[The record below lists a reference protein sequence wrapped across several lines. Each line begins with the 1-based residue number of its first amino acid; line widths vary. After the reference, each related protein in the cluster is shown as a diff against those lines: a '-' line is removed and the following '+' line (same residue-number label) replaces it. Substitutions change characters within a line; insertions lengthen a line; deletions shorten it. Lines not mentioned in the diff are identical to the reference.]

1 MAMTPTGTGE
11 LLMEQDG
18 HVVIL
23 TLNRPERL
31 NAISGPMLAA
41 LADKLREANRD
52 PDVRA
57 VILTGA
63 GRGFCSGLDLQVQ
76 AAQRMGDEDKNGAS
90 EPPPRPAIW
99 SIQDAPPV
107 ILWNMDKPVIAAVN
121 GPAAGYG
128 MDLALASD
136 IRIGGQ
142 NGKMA
147 AVVVKRNLLPESG
160 GTWLLPRIVGW
171 GKAAEIFLRG
181 QTLNAEQ
188 CLENGIFNAVVPDDQ
203 LLDEARKWAQEIA
216 ANAPMAVQTTK
227 RMMRMGLEESYET
240 AFDHL
245 MSHLQRLM
253 GAEDFRE
260 GLSAFIDRRD
270 PTFKGR

>member
-1 MAMTPTGTGE
+1 MTPTGTDE

-18 HVVIL
+18 HVVTL

-31 NAISGPMLAA
+31 NAISGPMMAA

-52 PDVRA
+52 PEVRA
-57 VILTGA
+57 VILTGS

-76 AAQRMGDEDKNGAS
+76 AAQRMGNGDANAADESPA
-90 EPPPRPAIW
+90 RPAIW

-136 IRIGGQ
+136 MRIGGQ

-147 AVVVKRNLLPESG
+147 AVVVRRNLLPESG
-160 GTWLLPRIVGW
+160 GTWLLPRLIGW
-171 GKAAEIFLRG
+171 GKAAEIFMRG

-188 CLENGIFNAVVPDDQ
+188 CLDVGIFNAVVPDDQ
-203 LLDEARKWAQEIA
+203 LLDEARKWAHEIA
-216 ANAPMAVQTTK
+216 ANAPMAVQTVK
-227 RMMRMGLEESYET
+227 RMMRMGLDESYET

-245 MSHLQRLM
+245 MSHLMRLM
-253 GAEDFRE
+253 NAEDFRE
-260 GLSAFIDRRD
+260 GLSAFVDRRD
-270 PTFKGR
+270 PAFKGR

>member
-1 MAMTPTGTGE
+1 MTPTGTDE
-11 LLMEQDG
+11 LLMEQEG
-18 HVVIL
+18 YVVTL

-31 NAISGPMLAA
+31 NAISGPMLGA

-76 AAQRMGDEDKNGAS
+76 AAQRSGNGNGAG
-90 EPPPRPAIW
+90 EAPARPPIW

-107 ILWNMDKPVIAAVN
+107 VLWNMDKPVIAAVN

-147 AVVVKRNLLPESG
+147 AVVVRRNLLPESG
-160 GTWLLPRIVGW
+160 GTWLLPRLVGW
-171 GKAAEIFLRG
+171 GKAAEIFMRG
-181 QTLNAEQ
+181 KTLNADE
-188 CLENGIFNAVVPDDQ
+188 CLETGIFNTVVPDDE
-203 LLDEARKWAQEIA
+203 LMDTARSWAQEIA

-253 GAEDFRE
+253 GADDFKE
-260 GLSAFIDRRD
+260 GLSAFMDRRE
-270 PTFKGR
+270 PSFKGH